1 MLKILWFFY
10 DFQDFSF
17 LRSGGSKRAQDV
29 PKTAEDGPKR
39 APRRPKMAPRGLQ
52 EGPSWLQEGSKR
64 AQDGP
69 KGAPRGPKLAPRWL
83 QEGPRWPTW
92 LREPSRTLP
101 GPSQTPPGSDFG
113 THFVPKTDPR
123 RPKSLRKLCF
133 PVGVFVT
140 LEPLHWAF
148 QVTDG
153 MAEVT
158 SKVIKIECIIERK
171 LATSTTGG
179 WRRRRKQSPQPE
191 PACCGTKNTTTL
203 CESTFKLHDE
213 LQII

>member
-1 MLKILWFFY
+1 M
-10 DFQDFSF
+10 
-17 LRSGGSKRAQDV
+17 RPGGSKRAQDV

-39 APRRPKMAPRGLQ
+39 APRGPKMAPRGLQ
-52 EGPSWLQEGSKR
+52 EGPSWPQESSKR

-133 PVGVFVT
+133 PVGPFCDTGAASLGLSSDLVASFLRHQKTTFVSMD
-140 LEPLHWAF
+140 PLRRL
-148 QVTDG
+148 Q
-153 MAEVT
+153 MA
-158 SKVIKIECIIERK
+158 
-171 LATSTTGG
+171 G
-179 WRRRRKQSPQPE
+179 P
-191 PACCGTKNTTTL
+191 N
-203 CESTFKLHDE
+203 
-213 LQII
+213 